1 MDINLTT
8 PQLRNRR
15 PPHPPRQHPLPL
27 LRQSRPC
34 LELRSIRA
42 RRLVHPARPPDLGRS
57 TGPWPDDGVEAGG
70 VNRLG
75 PDGQLAAND
84 VFVQVRGHAVGGL
97 VGVEQLPVL
106 GWVAPVEE
114 GVIVLEGGAVVK
126 VEELAAAAVEILL
139 PRISIHKKEV
149 EKQHIRRNHYYYQ

>member
-1 MDINLTT
+1 
-8 PQLRNRR
+8 
-15 PPHPPRQHPLPL
+15 
-27 LRQSRPC
+27 
-34 LELRSIRA
+34 
-42 RRLVHPARPPDLGRS
+42 
-57 TGPWPDDGVEAGG
+57 
-70 VNRLG
+70 
-75 PDGQLAAND
+75 
-84 VFVQVRGHAVGGL
+84 VQVRGHAVGGL

-114 GVIVLEGGAVVK
+114 GVVVLEGGAVVK